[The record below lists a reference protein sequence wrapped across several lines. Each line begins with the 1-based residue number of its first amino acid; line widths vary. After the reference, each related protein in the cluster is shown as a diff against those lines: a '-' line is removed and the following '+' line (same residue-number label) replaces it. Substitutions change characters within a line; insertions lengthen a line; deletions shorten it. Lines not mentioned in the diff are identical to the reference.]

1 MTYIHLSIEK
11 QKQALQEVLLNV
23 FPATFNW
30 DHFSLNFQQILE
42 FVCDIFKE
50 NDLQK
55 ARCLDSLVRKFGIP
69 ADPNLHFELLKERID
84 YYGSYHE
91 LESLYKLSSFDIDGR
106 KALLHIVLRKIEEYY
121 VKTKEFDLVLMSE
134 LKLQEKLEK
143 GKLYIKLEGGI
154 IKYKVLDG
162 SNTEQSGEIKTID
175 MPSGV
180 AFPTSNDLGQ
190 FSQIKKGILKVTS
203 KRDHIPTN
211 GTIYHIDLDLF
222 NLTFNDVFEVACNYK
237 KILSSIITSYS
248 YLQTFLDKASDSHKK
263 LFLHIYL
270 QQIEEYYAETG
281 YGRQIDFNLFD
292 LPCDGFWEIVCQY
305 KKVPIAFIIPFD
317 DVKKYFSTASSS
329 IKIDYISRILLEG
342 HHDNE
347 FILSVTSEIE
357 RGEIFKKFV
366 QLDLDKFF
374 RVKDWFFADLKISNP
389 FNRQEKFYLLK
400 KLLNHHSEDVNL
412 DLFWNKF
419 IKLDLSEE
427 SGILGN
433 LSKELKS
440 ITQESE
446 YDQNAI
452 RFATLFK
459 QKILDFDASQI
470 WDNKN
475 KELFS
480 KELKF
485 LSEHRNVDE
494 QTSFIFIRIADW
506 LIYTVVLYN
515 YLSEHNPALH
525 DIVKV
530 YDLIL
535 TSTLRPQQQLEQGKL
550 YIKHENNGIDYKVL
564 NNENEKML
572 GKITANDI
580 DDGVILP
587 ANDNLEQF
595 LQIKEE
601 ILKVTSNRGH
611 TQNNDVIRNTF
622 KEIRSFSSPSMRFKL
637 TQLFLE
643 NICSQKEAYD
653 LYIHFVDD
661 DLSTDSGEVI
671 KNKNQVSLLP
681 ALILV
686 SNFFRL
692 FSSVVQEQKFIQAP
706 SGISSFIPQ
715 GLKLVD
721 ISGEGNCLYNAVA
734 IYLNQDV
741 QTLRQVVTAH
751 LEYNIDEYKEFII
764 LPSSSTIENYIQDI
778 RNTNEW
784 AGDLEITVLSKLL
797 VRPIIIIGS
806 NGKIINK
813 QVLSQQQN
821 EEPIFVYYNNV
832 NHYDGLVLQEGY
844 NAREILNTLLQ
855 EEKKNAMKEDVRQ
868 GRGLIK
874 ETLTKIIKNKRRYK
888 DGKHMRPLIAGLH
901 AIFSQEKI
909 STIEEKFELANKI
922 LEKKFDLHKD
932 IWLSIGAIFMPAII
946 NHPSFADF
954 YETIMKEV
962 ADFNLI
968 FQQICC
974 DVFQVTSQERISNY
988 NKTFRQKHNLTA
1000 LLTYYAKMQ
1009 SLIEPERTQMLE
1021 VLNKYFNSVLADGD
1035 ESYIK
1040 LRYCTDSNPQLKVIF
1055 EHYPDLKPKWEQGYL
1070 TDYRQFIEDHKLTN
1084 VVGKQFDLKSF
1095 VVNMIMQNHLPNEYC
1110 EEFKEYIKPKQERKL
1125 EIIKELNKEKDTL
1138 KQTGNLEKNLQ
1149 NRLNACELQLEL
1161 IDAVSNNYGSREEQV
1176 NKLQK
1181 TIKFIDKA
1189 KLYCEF
1195 RENLTQAIRA
1205 LTRNRSKETT
1215 NYDVWKIVDTD
1226 NYWSMFMAGT
1236 DIEGSCQRVDGD
1248 PKLNK
1253 CLMGYVMNGD
1263 YRMLAIENTQGITV
1277 ARCII
1282 HLLWDE
1288 DRKLASLFMEE
1299 AYPFYINYIQEQALI
1314 QLAINRAK
1322 HLGLNLVS
1330 ITGED
1335 ADSLDYYGNTLLRIK
1350 GGVAPWIYSDA
1361 THNKVAVKDQ
1371 NIEIKNAKFLYNR
1384 DKSLYL
1390 DKRKELDAEA
1400 LRYGV
1405 NVYQQNEVFFSG
1417 SKFATPKQPYGPYS
1431 DRLCCPKDPI
1441 TELAVK
1447 CSKLSLTI

>member
-23 FPATFNW
+23 FPATVNW

-190 FSQIKKGILKVTS
+190 FSQIKKDILKITS
-203 KRDHIPTN
+203 KRVHITTD

-237 KILSSIITSYS
+237 KILCSIITSYS

-281 YGRQIDFNLFD
+281 YGRQMNFNLFD
-292 LPCDGFWEIVCQY
+292 LPFDGFWEIVCQY
-305 KKVPIAFIIPFD
+305 KKVPIALIISFD
-317 DVKKYFSTASSS
+317 DVKKYLSTASSS
-329 IKIDYISRILLEG
+329 IKTDYILRALLEG

-374 RVKDWFFADLKISNP
+374 RAKDWFFADWKISNP

-412 DLFWNKF
+412 DLFWYKF
-419 IKLDLSEE
+419 IELDLSEE

-440 ITQESE
+440 ITQEIE

-494 QTSFIFIRIADW
+494 QTSFIFMRIADW

-550 YIKHENNGIDYKVL
+550 YIKHENN
-564 NNENEKML
+564 
-572 GKITANDI
+572 
-580 DDGVILP
+580 
-587 ANDNLEQF
+587 
-595 LQIKEE
+595 
-601 ILKVTSNRGH
+601 
-611 TQNNDVIRNTF
+611 DVIRNTF
-622 KEIRSFSSPSMRFKL
+622 KEIRSFSNPSMRFKL

-686 SNFFRL
+686 SNF
-692 FSSVVQEQKFIQAP
+692 V
-706 SGISSFIPQ
+706 
-715 GLKLVD
+715 
-721 ISGEGNCLYNAVA
+721 
-734 IYLNQDV
+734 
-741 QTLRQVVTAH
+741 
-751 LEYNIDEYKEFII
+751 
-764 LPSSSTIENYIQDI
+764 
-778 RNTNEW
+778 
-784 AGDLEITVLSKLL
+784 
-797 VRPIIIIGS
+797 
-806 NGKIINK
+806 
-813 QVLSQQQN
+813 
-821 EEPIFVYYNNV
+821 
-832 NHYDGLVLQEGY
+832 
-844 NAREILNTLLQ
+844 LQ

-922 LEKKFDLHKD
+922 LEKKIDLHKN

-1110 EEFKEYIKPKQERKL
+1110 EEFKEYIKQKQERKL
-1125 EIIKELNKEKDTL
+1125 EIKKELNKEKDTL
-1138 KQTGNLEKNLQ
+1138 KQTGNLEKSLQ

-1161 IDAVSNNYGSREEQV
+1161 IDAISNNYRSREEQV

-1288 DRKLASLFMEE
+1288 ERKLASLFMEE